1 MFEEKY
7 YVGLMINTNTI
18 KKKTEKTVLKIV
30 KNPFILKPIYM
41 LIYIF
46 INENQIYINIFLLNI
61 QIFKTIINN
70 VYNTG
75 GQLLQPVDSL

>member
-46 INENQIYINIFLLNI
+46 
-61 QIFKTIINN
+61 
-70 VYNTG
+70 
-75 GQLLQPVDSL
+75 